1 MVRRLSTSK
10 RKIVGNILNQGSEL
24 ILPGDK
30 VIINHADKL
39 DEKVK
44 GSLGDFAIGI
54 EGTVQQFY
62 ENGCSIYCHVR
73 TKHGQEN
80 YAVPYHFL
88 KIVERFKDNAEYA
101 RKLERNWKNGQE
113 NIKRLKEQYPEK

>member
-10 RKIVGNILNQGSEL
+10 RKIAGDILNQGLEL

-30 VIINHADKL
+30 VIIDHADKL

-44 GSLGDFAIGI
+44 GSLGDFAIGV

-62 ENGCSIYCHVR
+62 ENGKGVYCHVK

-80 YAVPYHFL
+80 YAIPYQFL
-88 KIVERFKDNAEYA
+88 KIVERPKGNAEYA
-101 RKLERNWKNGQE
+101 RKLERNWENGQE